1 MWDNYFKSLEDMWS
15 YKSWKASVLN
25 WNKKV
30 LKFVKDAFE
39 DITSHIDD
47 KKED

>member
-25 WNKKV
+25 WNKKSF
-30 LKFVKDAFE
+30 K
-39 DITSHIDD
+39 IR
-47 KKED
+47 